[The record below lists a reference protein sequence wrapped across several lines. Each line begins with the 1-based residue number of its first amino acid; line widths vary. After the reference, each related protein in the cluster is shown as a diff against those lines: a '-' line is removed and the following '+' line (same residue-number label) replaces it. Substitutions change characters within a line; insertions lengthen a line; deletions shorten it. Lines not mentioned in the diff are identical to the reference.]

1 MRNRRNWQQQRQ
13 NAAHFSSDFSL
24 ISLEYRSDTD
34 SFNFVTTD
42 RLRLLNLTYAF
53 PPGVSGRFPSLNN
66 SGHATETRMAQALS
80 RQAEVSTVGMQARE
94 IFGKLEPRDD
104 SLGLEHELLLWDRR
118 PEFWHRWR
126 SWRQLRRFYLEKTAR
141 NGPPDVV
148 LVKNPGPAYGYFV
161 RWLQR
166 QHPRPLIVLLLA
178 DAGTLGQKI
187 PFTKRLRYAFKPMVT
202 LDEGKAILWFDACI
216 SFSFA
221 TRRYFEPRGVPWMWM
236 PSAPNFQYDPQ
247 PAGRAQTG
255 PIRFGYFGQ
264 LAERTTVLPM
274 VHGFLDA
281 KVSGTL
287 HVCGYGNLSNV
298 LKELAGRH
306 SSFHFDGL
314 FAKQSDCLAWAQ
326 KVDVLINPRLP
337 IQGLENSFPSK
348 IFDFGMTGK
357 AILSTRTGGVDKVLG
372 EEGLYLETDDFA
384 SSLRQKLC
392 EVAAMDRAE
401 LERRG
406 KAIRERILR
415 EFNWDAQ
422 ASRMVEFLTGIVR
435 KRRESGVGGGQ
446 RGQP

>member
-1 MRNRRNWQQQRQ
+1 MLLRFNSTSLKNHRD
-13 NAAHFSSDFSL
+13 AARFDFVS
-24 ISLEYRSDTD
+24 
-34 SFNFVTTD
+34 ND

-66 SGHATETRMAQALS
+66 SGHATETRMSQALS
-80 RQAEVSTVGMQARE
+80 RLAEVSTVGMQARE

-118 PEFWHRWR
+118 PELWHRWQ
-126 SWRQLRRFYLEKTAR
+126 SWRQLRCFYLEKTAR
-141 NGPPDVV
+141 QGAPDVI
-148 LVKNPGPAYGYFV
+148 LVKNLGPVYNCFV
-161 RWLQR
+161 RWLRR
-166 QHPRPLIVLLLA
+166 QQPRPRIVLVLA

-187 PFTKRLRYAFKPMVT
+187 PLVKRLRYAFKPMIT
-202 LDEGKAILWFDACI
+202 LDEGKSMHWFDACI
-216 SFSFA
+216 SFSFD

-236 PSAPNFQYDPQ
+236 PSAFNFRFDPP
-247 PAGRAQTG
+247 PAGPAQTG

-274 VHGFLDA
+274 VQGFLDA
-281 KVSGTL
+281 KVPGTL
-287 HVCGYGNLSNV
+287 HVCGYGKLSNV

-306 SSFHFDGL
+306 PSFHFDGL

-326 KVDVLINPRLP
+326 QVDVLINPRLP

-372 EEGLYLETDDFA
+372 EEGIYLETEDFDN
-384 SSLRQKLC
+384 SLRQKLC

-401 LERRG
+401 LQRRG
-406 KAIRERILR
+406 TAIRERVLKD
-415 EFNWDAQ
+415 FNWDAQ
-422 ASRMVEFLTGIVR
+422 ARRMVEFLTGILK
-435 KRRESGVGGGQ
+435 KRSEAGGVGVGR
-446 RGQP
+446 RG